1 MTGVL
6 DEMTAKLRACEEK
19 LLNVQ
24 DYKKNDFVEL
34 CRSAEE
40 AIKVLELEHRTIE
53 ERLPTLMEKEQHQAM
68 ERVQKM
74 KEVET
79 STSEIEQKLKQLHAH
94 TGELCTVIEPQ
105 TKRLTELQTQIQ
117 YLEVLVE
124 VETLSTRARE
134 HSKGNI
140 DALVALADLNTSL
153 ATKFGI
159 DASYQLN
166 LRTLIKQRMAFL
178 EADMKSYHTNAL
190 DKILQELQWPQFISE
205 VDFKEK
211 SDRLAVFQ
219 ETFTRLVQIQLSL
232 ASVSPAFG
240 DSELSNLW
248 AMDRLLQPLLRRFHF
263 HFEQDNKTNDISKP
277 EWYLTHVLEILRGHA
292 RFFETYV
299 VPALSAAQTKAGGA
313 GAMTLFIHGLLQ
325 SVRHKLRH
333 TMPLLL
339 LNKSLFCH
347 TIDEVVAFEWALRNE
362 FGYRAPK
369 MPNEKY
375 RHALDEFAV
384 NAKASELWHQV
395 DLENTQNFISSYFQE
410 QNDAWDLILAGN
422 DDQKVTNAAYTI
434 AATFDLL
441 TRRFQI
447 LSDATHRY
455 AYVANVVKPWLYQ
468 CHVAIERFG
477 RSQHMG
483 QAMYLSTS
491 MHPTRAKFCAAVN
504 SGVFVH
510 KLLHEHDEVK
520 VYVEL
525 LPIAKVTLHR
535 PSIVPLKL
543 KQRVAGLSKTVLNP
557 LLETQEAKNVT
568 HALLGQGSLVLPT
581 AALSAAFSVGSSLL
595 RNFQGPTS
603 PKAATKTTE
612 ETVAVDEDESVEAEY
627 TLEGSMFE
635 NEWTWFQ
642 HATRSMEESLVASS
656 FHAVRAQWATYGAS
670 SMWTAS
676 ADIDRIVSE
685 VSPELGYG
693 LTLFSHH
700 LVGSKYFTK
709 TCAEKSLNTTSFDS
723 FWKAVAKELDGYL
736 LSVVLQHKEISPSGR
751 QQLITDVDFLARVL
765 RPYTGRPD
773 AYTA

>member
-40 AIKVLELEHRTIE
+40 AIKVLELEHRTID
-53 ERLPTLMEKEQHQAM
+53 ERLPTLMEKELHQAM

-74 KEVET
+74 KE
-79 STSEIEQKLKQLHAH
+79 
-94 TGELCTVIEPQ
+94 
-105 TKRLTELQTQIQ
+105 
-117 YLEVLVE
+117 
-124 VETLSTRARE
+124 
-134 HSKGNI
+134 
-140 DALVALADLNTSL
+140 
-153 ATKFGI
+153 
-159 DASYQLN
+159 
-166 LRTLIKQRMAFL
+166 TLIKQRMAFL

-190 DKILQELQWPQFISE
+190 DKILQELQWPQLISE

-232 ASVSPAFG
+232 ASVSPDFG

-603 PKAATKTTE
+603 PKAATKTSE

-676 ADIDRIVSE
+676 ADIDRIVPE

-700 LVGSKYFTK
+700 LVGSMYFTK
-709 TCAEKSLNTTSFDS
+709 TCAEKSLNTTSFDT